1 MILDDTNS
9 TSLVVNLVIVGFHHK
24 KGHQIEYSYP
34 LAKESLDEQWSN
46 ILSYALPDGAHN
58 REKDLIYFH
67 IPSLDK
73 ETNAQRTLFGIAAY
87 RQIDA
92 NSIVNKEADVTRNSI
107 QKSVCLLLRQPLY
120 GNISEELQLLTEKYF
135 EEKDFSKIN
144 IFEEFVQKL
153 NLNPL
158 VFDIKHFSAKDL
170 FIQYRRKTLILLKLI
185 LLQKKVLFMLSPIE
199 NLVKTILTLV
209 SLIPELIPNGLNECT
224 LLGEK
229 ENLPRSISLN
239 DTEDIVFDKNFN
251 QQLNFD
257 QVKLKTKVDDDDD
270 DAVEISSISTQE
282 KEKEEGEQQE
292 TKLNLMKRATSLTA
306 KLSDTFNRLTTTSNT
321 TTTAMTTSPSTLIAN
336 YSQDYLNHLD
346 QFQFPL
352 QLFNKN
358 NLLHPYLPLNNL
370 DLLTNRNVNSYVIGA
385 SNALFRQQVTHDII
399 IVENDED
406 FLIQSSQLKSEL
418 QLTTADLRFLQLFE
432 EENNGVKNEEEIR
445 RLFLNYLLSLM
456 AVAQTPNDEA
466 MNDFNYSFVKSFQST
481 EAFRLWQSKGPY
493 PYFDQII
500 PRHPQA
506 GQLNVADVKLR
517 VAHVLDDAEAGRQL
531 KGAFEDTSHFMG
543 EKSRAATKVLGQAKN
558 SIFSSV
564 IGTINQGKQ
573 WLNKPPT
580 SSE

>member
-1 MILDDTNS
+1 MILDDNS
-9 TSLVVNLVIVGFHHK
+9 TSLVVNLLIVGFHHK

-34 LAKESLDEQWSN
+34 LIKENLDEQWSN

-58 REKDLIYFH
+58 RDKDLIYFH
-67 IPSLDK
+67 IPSLNQ
-73 ETNAQRTLFGIAAY
+73 EMNSQQTLFGIASY

-92 NSIVNKEADVTRNSI
+92 NCIVNKEADITRNSI

-120 GNISEELQLLTEKYF
+120 GNISEELELLTEKYF
-135 EEKDFSKIN
+135 EEKDFSKTI

-153 NLNPL
+153 NLNSP
-158 VFDIKHFSAKDL
+158 VFDIKYFSAKDL
-170 FIQYRRKTLILLKLI
+170 FIRYRRKTLILFKLI

-209 SLIPELIPNGLNECT
+209 SLIPELIPHGLNECT

-257 QVKLKTKVDDDDD
+257 QIKLKTKADDNDEEGE
-270 DAVEISSISTQE
+270 VSSIDTQD
-282 KEKEEGEQQE
+282 KEKEGEEEDQQI
-292 TKLNLMKRATSLTA
+292 KLNLMKRATSLSA
-306 KLSDTFNRLTTTSNT
+306 KLSDTFNRLTTT
-321 TTTAMTTSPSTLIAN
+321 TTSTPANLIAN

-346 QFQFPL
+346 QLQFPL

-370 DLLTNRNVNSYVIGA
+370 DILTNRNVSSYIIGA
-385 SNALFRQQVTHDII
+385 SNGLFRQQTTHDVIM
-399 IVENDED
+399 VDNDED
-406 FLIQSSQLKSEL
+406 LLIQSPQVKSEL

-432 EENNGVKNEEEIR
+432 EENSGVKNEEEIR
-445 RLFLNYLLSLM
+445 RLFINYLLSLM

-466 MNDFNYSFVKSFQST
+466 MNDFNYSFVKSFQTT

-506 GQLNVADVKLR
+506 GQLNVTDVKLR
-517 VAHVLDDAEAGRQL
+517 VAHVLDDTETGRKL

-573 WLNKPPT
+573 WLNKPPQT
-580 SSE
+580 PSE